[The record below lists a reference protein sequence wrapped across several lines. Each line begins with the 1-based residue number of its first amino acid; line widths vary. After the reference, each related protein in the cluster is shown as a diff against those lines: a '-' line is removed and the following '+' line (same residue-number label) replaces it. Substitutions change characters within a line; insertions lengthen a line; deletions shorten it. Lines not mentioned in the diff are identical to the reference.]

1 MSKRPKDGKGW
12 TKASAMRVV
21 SSVRDQKAKQA
32 AANHS
37 NLPEH
42 APSDP
47 SLRRLAALDR
57 LLTLGNPEALREW
70 RLSQLAA
77 LGIGGRQ

>member
-1 MSKRPKDGKGW
+1 MSTRPKDGKGW
-12 TKASAMRVV
+12 TRASAMRVI
-21 SSVRDQKAKQA
+21 SSVRDHRRANA

>member
-1 MSKRPKDGKGW
+1 MSRRLKDGRGW
-12 TKASAMRVV
+12 TRASAMRVI
-21 SSVRDQKAKQA
+21 SSVRDHRRANA

-47 SLRRLAALDR
+47 SLRRLAALEH
-57 LLTLGNPEALREW
+57 LLQIGDPEALREW
-70 RLSQLAA
+70 RLSQWAA
-77 LGIGGRQ
+77 LGIGGVQ